1 MKSVC
6 DYYVLKNGVNL
17 PCIGFGTWKIQE
29 EEAKEQVLKA
39 LRAGYR
45 HIDTAAFYGNEKG
58 IGEALRQTELKREE
72 IFITSKVW
80 NDDQGY
86 EECKEAFQKSLER
99 LGIEY
104 LDMYLIHW
112 PIAYAHRENWSD
124 YVKATWKAMEELYEE
139 GRIRAIGV
147 CNFMPHHLEPLMEN
161 CSIEPMVNQIEFHPG
176 LLQEE
181 TVAYCKSHDIQ
192 IEAWAPLARQAIL
205 EVEELKDIAHQ
216 YGRTIAQITLRWEL
230 QKGIVPLPKSSN
242 YERMI
247 ENRKIFDFE
256 LTQEDM
262 ERIDQIKD
270 CEGSGQ
276 HPDYIKF

>member
-1 MKSVC
+1 
-6 DYYVLKNGVNL
+6 
-17 PCIGFGTWKIQE
+17 
-29 EEAKEQVLKA
+29 
-39 LRAGYR
+39 
-45 HIDTAAFYGNEKG
+45 
-58 IGEALRQTELKREE
+58 
-72 IFITSKVW
+72 
-80 NDDQGY
+80 
-86 EECKEAFQKSLER
+86 
-99 LGIEY
+99 
-104 LDMYLIHW
+104 
-112 PIAYAHRENWSD
+112 
-124 YVKATWKAMEELYEE
+124 
-139 GRIRAIGV
+139 
-147 CNFMPHHLEPLMEN
+147 MPHHLEPLMEN